1 MEKRRKERE
10 RGSWASP
17 PARKALFANT
27 NNNATNTTTQ
37 WGHAFDTPM
46 GKSTHAKTT
55 PSDGGE
61 PDVMRR
67 NWSFGDGDEDDV
79 DAFGLNDANVNAKA
93 KRKNRDDEDEDLD
106 ANGAFEEMMMMR
118 ATPSS
123 AFARAL
129 NDASNSGGGGAD
141 ARRTNEAAFAES
153 LYYHRATVGTAS
165 GRSPVEDGE
174 YELGVARP
182 LGSPTPMR
190 LSGSPPAPPK
200 KNPALAARAAEY
212 GYTPSMA
219 RRVVEADEPST
230 PAFAGPCAMIPS
242 ALDAAL
248 GIPSVDGATVRALMT
263 GAEREGL
270 ALIDCRF
277 PYEHGGGR
285 IRGAINAYLPGD
297 VQKFMQARAYAG
309 IHGVYVFYCEFSSE
323 RAPKM
328 WRHVRNLDRRDHVAD
343 YPALSFPQVY
353 VLRGGFDAF
362 FDEYGECCEGNKV
375 SMSDPQYTNSCREYG
390 AMYREAWIAASRA
403 KSMADTPDVD
413 DAPYGRRRFA
423 AEYS

>member
-17 PARKALFANT
+17 PARKALFAND
-27 NNNATNTTTQ
+27 NNNNTTNTTTQ

-46 GKSTHAKTT
+46 GKSTNATATRT
-55 PSDGGE
+55 PGDGE
-61 PDVMRR
+61 PMRR
-67 NWSFGDGDEDDV
+67 NWSFGDDDEDD
-79 DAFGLNDANVNAKA
+79 DELGLNANANA
-93 KRKNRDDEDEDLD
+93 KRKNRDGEDDDGD
-106 ANGAFEEMMMMR
+106 ANAAFEGPRGAML

-123 AFARAL
+123 ASAFTRAL
-129 NDASNSGGGGAD
+129 NDASNSGSGA
-141 ARRTNEAAFAES
+141 ARSTNAAAFES
-153 LYYHRATVGTAS
+153 LYYHRATAGTMC
-165 GRSPVEDGE
+165 GRSPEDVKDDT
-174 YELGVARP
+174 GVSTTARP

-200 KNPALAARAAEY
+200 KNPALAAHAAAY

-219 RRVVEADEPST
+219 RLVVEADEPST

-248 GIPSVDGATVRALMT
+248 GIPSVDGATVRTLMT

-270 ALIDCRF
+270 VLIDCRF

-285 IRGAINAYLPGD
+285 IRGSVNAYLPAD
-297 VQKFMQARAYAG
+297 VQRLMHARAHAG

-328 WRHVRNLDRRDHVAD
+328 WQHVRNLDRRDHVAD

-362 FDEYGECCEGNKV
+362 FDEYRECCEGNKV
-375 SMSDPQYTNSCREYG
+375 SMSDPQYANSCREYG

-403 KSMADTPDVD
+403 KSMADVD
-413 DAPYGRRRFA
+413 DTPYGRRRFA
-423 AEYS
+423 PEYS

>member
-1 MEKRRKERE
+1 LQKLKKKIILSSSHDVVVSSRLVHARYTACAHARFLLFDVMEKRRKERE

-17 PARKALFANT
+17 PARKALFANNNA
-27 NNNATNTTTQ
+27 NNNATTQ

-55 PSDGGE
+55 PSERGE

-67 NWSFGDGDEDDV
+67 NWSFGDGDEDD
-79 DAFGLNDANVNAKA
+79 DAFGLNANA
-93 KRKNRDDEDEDLD
+93 KRKHRDDEDDDDDLD

-129 NDASNSGGGGAD
+129 NDASNSGGGRAD
-141 ARRTNEAAFAES
+141 ARRTNDAAFAES
-153 LYYHRATVGTAS
+153 LYYHRATVGTTS

-174 YELGVARP
+174 DDVGVARP

-200 KNPALAARAAEY
+200 KNLALAARAAAY

-277 PYEHGGGR
+277 PYEHGGR
-285 IRGAINAYLPGD
+285 EDSRCRERVFARGCAQVYAN
-297 VQKFMQARAYAG
+297 ARARWG
-309 IHGVYVFYCEFSSE
+309 TRS
-323 RAPKM
+323 
-328 WRHVRNLDRRDHVAD
+328 VR
-343 YPALSFPQVY
+343 
-353 VLRGGFDAF
+353 VLLR
-362 FDEYGECCEGNKV
+362 V
-375 SMSDPQYTNSCREYG
+375 
-390 AMYREAWIAASRA
+390 
-403 KSMADTPDVD
+403 
-413 DAPYGRRRFA
+413 
-423 AEYS
+423 

>member
-17 PARKALFANT
+17 PARKALFANNNA
-27 NNNATNTTTQ
+27 NNNATTQ

-55 PSDGGE
+55 PSERGE

-67 NWSFGDGDEDDV
+67 NWSFGDGDEDD
-79 DAFGLNDANVNAKA
+79 DAFGLNANA
-93 KRKNRDDEDEDLD
+93 KRKHRDDEDDDDDLD

-129 NDASNSGGGGAD
+129 NDASNSGGGRAD
-141 ARRTNEAAFAES
+141 ARRTNDAAFAES
-153 LYYHRATVGTAS
+153 LYYHRATVGTTS

-174 YELGVARP
+174 DDVGVTRP

-200 KNPALAARAAEY
+200 KNLALAARAAAY

-285 IRGAINAYLPGD
+285 IRGAVNAYLPGD
-297 VQKFMQARAYAG
+297 VQKFMQTRAHAG
-309 IHGVYVFYCEFSSE
+309 VHGVYVFYCEFSSE

-362 FDEYGECCEGNKV
+362 FDEFGECCEGNKV
-375 SMSDPQYTNSCREYG
+375 SMSDPQYANSCREYG

-423 AEYS
+423 TEHS